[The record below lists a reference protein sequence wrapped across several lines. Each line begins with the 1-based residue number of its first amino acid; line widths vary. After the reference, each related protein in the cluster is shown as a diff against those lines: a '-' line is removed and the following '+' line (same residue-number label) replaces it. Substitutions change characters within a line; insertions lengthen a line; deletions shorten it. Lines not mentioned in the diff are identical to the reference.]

1 MLDGI
6 LGQIKGQLGDS
17 LQQQEGVDSSQLDG
31 IMDIVQSVT
40 GEKVGKQMLGDGLG
54 PFMNLFSNNNN
65 TTEADTLQSD
75 ITGGIAS
82 SLVEKLGF
90 SGETAT
96 NITSTVIPM
105 VMNLVTEK
113 NSETPDDDASPLTE
127 LFGGGDLGGIAGKL
141 GDLF

>member
-54 PFMNLFSNNNN
+54 PVMNLFSNNNN

-105 VMNLVTEK
+105 VINLVTEK

-127 LFGGGDLGGIAGKL
+127 LFGGGDLGGLAGKL